1 MKKEKEMMT
10 DTEYLLYLWEHQTQM
25 RREILELCGKEEGGR
40 MAFSVIF
47 RQLEKRHPIR
57 KQKEGRDEILKGV
70 CKNLLAILAAR
81 GELQEHLTGEE
92 PVYSLGKEAA

>member
-1 MKKEKEMMT
+1 MKEEKEAMT
-10 DTEYLLYLWEHQTQM
+10 DTEYLLYLWERQPQM
-25 RREILELCGKEEGGR
+25 RREILELCGEEEGGR
-40 MAFSVIF
+40 MAFTEICH
-47 RQLEKRHPIR
+47 RLEKRYPIR

-70 CKNLLAILAAR
+70 CKNLLAILAAQ